1 MGHHIQAYR
10 HTARTA
16 PGQVDAVAA
25 PLTTSQ
31 VTQAMD
37 AEQGRTV
44 GVPAEDAHL
53 AARDA
58 FMDHVMRCYQ
68 CSHVGVNC
76 VEADGLEAR
85 MNTTRKADHAE
96 PAGQS

>member
-1 MGHHIQAYR
+1 MKRIRSCPNPGSSAQR
-10 HTARTA
+10 HVEAGA
-16 PGQVDAVAA
+16 EPPGAGQVTPA
-25 PLTTSQ
+25 TG
-31 VTQAMD
+31 
-37 AEQGRTV
+37 AEQAHTIGAS
-44 GVPAEDAHL
+44 AEDTRL

-85 MNTTRKADHAE
+85 MNTARKADHAE